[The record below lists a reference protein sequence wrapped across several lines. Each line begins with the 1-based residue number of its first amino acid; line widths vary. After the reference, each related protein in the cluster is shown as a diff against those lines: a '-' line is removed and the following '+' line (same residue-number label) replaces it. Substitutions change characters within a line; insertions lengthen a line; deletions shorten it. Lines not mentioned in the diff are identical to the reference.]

1 MFSFSHDNYVM
12 LFPNSA
18 LERTTRISSGIKTQ
32 IYRIAKS
39 CIIRDFPEFN
49 NNEIVGGYDDDHKYQ
64 FHPVL
69 IVDDDYEEI
78 AKIIKATKGLLSS
91 RDVGLDVFKVK
102 GDSVLEKNIYAV
114 MFGDYVSLYLAALRE
129 VDPCNVDPIVDIKA
143 RMRAVLPQ

>member
-1 MFSFSHDNYVM
+1 M
-12 LFPNSA
+12 L
-18 LERTTRISSGIKTQ
+18 
-32 IYRIAKS
+32 IYTWSKAI
-39 CIIRDFPEFN
+39 P
-49 NNEIVGGYDDDHKYQ
+49 DHKYQ

-91 RDVGLDVFKVK
+91 RDVRLDVFKVK

-129 VDPCNVDPIVDIKA
+129 INLCNINSIVDIKA
-143 RMRAVLPQ
+143 RLEQCN